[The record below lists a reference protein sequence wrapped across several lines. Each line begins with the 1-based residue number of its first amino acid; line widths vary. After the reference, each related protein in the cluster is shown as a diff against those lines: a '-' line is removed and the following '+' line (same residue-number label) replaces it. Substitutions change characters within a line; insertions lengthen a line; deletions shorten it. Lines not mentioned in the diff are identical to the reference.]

1 MRSNGYRGFTLIELV
16 VVVAILAILASFAIP
31 RFRSLK
37 VEARAASRDA
47 VAGSVRSGAAL
58 SHTLWLAQGQPA
70 SVAMDGRS
78 IRMVNGYP
86 ARDSID
92 DTVGDIEGF
101 GYSSETGVFVRVGAP
116 ATCTVTYTEAA
127 SPDTTPAIATGGAC

>member
-1 MRSNGYRGFTLIELV
+1 MKSNGYRGFTLIELV

-31 RFRSLK
+31 RFTSLR

-47 VAGSVRSGAAL
+47 IAGSVRSGAAL
-58 SHTLWLAQGQPA
+58 LHTLWLAQGQPA
-70 SVAMDGRS
+70 AVAIDGRS

-92 DTVGDIEGF
+92 DTIGDIKGF
-101 GYSSETGVFVRVGAP
+101 NYTSESGVFVKTGAR
-116 ATCTVTYTEAA
+116 ATCTVTYSEASSA
-127 SPDTTPAIATGGAC
+127 DTAPSITTGGAC

>member
-1 MRSNGYRGFTLIELV
+1 MKSIAYRGFTLIELV

-31 RFRSLK
+31 RFTSIKL
-37 VEARAASRDA
+37 EARAASRDA
-47 VAGSVRSGAAL
+47 IAGSVRSGAAL

-92 DTVGDIEGF
+92 DTVGDIKGF
-101 GYSSETGVFVRVGAP
+101 DYSSDTGVFVKTGAP
-116 ATCTVTYTEAA
+116 ATCTVTYSEAA
-127 SPDTTPAIATGGAC
+127 SADTAPSIATGGAC